1 VKLSIHLAAS
11 AAGLALLA
19 AALPAA
25 AFAKGPGAL
34 AASTSQ
40 LTVKAPGVSAQDTGA
55 DKPKVEGWQTGAG
68 EISDQSCQ
76 NFADRIDEELDAAGE
91 DADNGDYEGMNHHFE
106 NADAWESMA
115 TDFGCAI
122 KYPA

>member
-19 AALPAA
+19 AALPAG
-25 AFAKGPGAL
+25 AFAK
-34 AASTSQ
+34 S
-40 LTVKAPGVSAQDTGA
+40 PGVPAAPTAQLAVKPPVVIAQDAGA